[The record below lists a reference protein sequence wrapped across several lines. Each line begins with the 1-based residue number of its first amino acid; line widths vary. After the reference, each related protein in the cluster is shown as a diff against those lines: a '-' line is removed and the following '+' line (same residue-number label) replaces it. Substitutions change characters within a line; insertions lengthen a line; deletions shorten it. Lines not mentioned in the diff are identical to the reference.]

1 MSSSWADP
9 HFGGLWAVREDV
21 RLADRAIERLV
32 ELVDSAARVEPDETA
47 NRHRRLAPPPYPPRH
62 A

>member
-1 MSSSWADP
+1 VSSSWADP
-9 HFGGLWAVREDV
+9 HFGGLCTVREDV

-32 ELVDSAARVEPDETA
+32 ELVDAAARVELDEIA
-47 NRHRRLAPPPYPPRH
+47 NRHLRLAPPPYPPRH